1 MGSDCL
7 MGTGF
12 ILGDG
17 NVFELD
23 RGGGYNNIVNILNAT
38 QLFILK
44 WLILYCVNFRVIF
57 EKKSVSFSLVDTLV
71 LAIDTFCIRSG
82 KPSDFR

>member
-57 EKKSVSFSLVDTLV
+57 
-71 LAIDTFCIRSG
+71 
-82 KPSDFR
+82 

>member
-1 MGSDCL
+1 MCIVVRGWGEEGMGSDCL

-57 EKKSVSFSLVDTLV
+57 
-71 LAIDTFCIRSG
+71 
-82 KPSDFR
+82 